1 MLWWYNLIS
10 WFAVPMALPWLAY
23 RALRGRLPG
32 LGQRLGL
39 LPRSLPPL
47 RQPVVWLHAVSL
59 GEVTAAAAFI
69 EVARSRMPQMQWVM
83 TSSTRTGWEAARRI
97 LPPEAVLFPPID
109 WSWVCRRFLRR
120 LRPKLLLVLETELWP
135 NLFREA
141 KRFGI
146 PLIVVNGRIS
156 DKAYPRYH
164 ATRWLWRRVLALPD
178 MMFAQS
184 ASDADRF
191 QALGAP
197 AAKVRVAGN
206 LKFVLRPNPSPIVEI
221 LQRVISDA
229 GAQPVIVAG
238 STMPGEEK
246 YLFDAYQRLLPEFPR
261 LLMMVAPRHPERFA
275 SVAGEARAG
284 GLPLQLRSEWRED
297 STLQSPGIFLL
308 DSVGELGSAY
318 ELATIAFVGGTLVP
332 TGGHNILEAAYFS
345 KPIVIGPSMNN
356 FREIAAEFL
365 RDAGIGSIPD
375 GNNIRVGSIIQV
387 PDADEMV
394 VALRFLLRNPAAA
407 RRLGEA
413 AQAILNQ
420 KTSGLHFI
428 LEEIE
433 RQFASR
439 KTWAQEPAGLVRKTL
454 GAATTSLFHA
464 ITQARVALYHRG
476 LLSRK
481 RLGAKVI
488 SLGNLSFGGTGKTP
502 LAIWLASRL
511 QEAGLRVSI
520 LTRGYRRR
528 SRQAVQILAPGT
540 DPEQARDAG
549 DEAQLYLRHL
559 LTPVGI
565 AASRYEAGRL
575 LEAQFAVDV
584 HLLDDGFQHLALARD
599 LDLVLIDAGNPW
611 GARDG
616 LPHLLRESPSALQRA
631 HAIVLTRCESAE
643 VPQLNAL
650 RTSLEQFNP
659 NALFFSSRTRLVA
672 FCEPT
677 QNITVSV
684 GEMRARRPVTFCG
697 LGHPENF
704 FTMLERAGI
713 TVAGSE
719 TFSDHHRYSLQ
730 GVAWLEKLA
739 SRQGADCLLTTEKD
753 LMNLPPDARFRL
765 PLFWAVTET
774 VVEEEDRF
782 LCWIWTQLGLPA
794 DRLSAVV
801 SPSQQRSGPSARQPV
816 RSL

>member
-1 MLWWYNLIS
+1 MLWCYNLIS

-47 RQPVVWLHAVSL
+47 RQPVIWLHAVSL
-59 GEVTAAAAFI
+59 GEVTAAGAFI

-83 TSSTRTGWEAARRI
+83 TCSTRTGWEAARRI

-109 WSWVCRRFLRR
+109 LAWVCRRFLRR
-120 LRPKLLLVLETELWP
+120 LRPKALLVLETELWP

-141 KRFGI
+141 KRFAV

-156 DKAYPRYH
+156 DRAYPRYH

-178 MMFAQS
+178 MVFAQS

-206 LKFVLRPNPSPIVEI
+206 LKFLLRPNPSPIVET
-221 LQRVISDA
+221 LQRAIRDA

-261 LLMMVAPRHPERFA
+261 LLMIVAPRHPERFS
-275 SVAGEARAG
+275 SVASEARAG
-284 GLPLQLRSEWRED
+284 GLPLQLRSEWRAD
-297 STLQSPGIFLL
+297 STLQTPGIFLL

-318 ELATIAFVGGTLVP
+318 QLATIAFVGGTLVP

-345 KPIVIGPSMNN
+345 KSIVIGPSMNN
-356 FREIAAEFL
+356 FREIAEEFL
-365 RDAGIGSIPD
+365 RDAGIGPIPD
-375 GNNIRVGSIIQV
+375 GNNIRVGSIVQV
-387 PDADEMV
+387 PDAEQMM
-394 VALRFLLRNPAAA
+394 VALKFLLRNPAVACK
-407 RRLGEA
+407 LGEA

-433 RQFASR
+433 RQSASG
-439 KTWAQEPAGLVRKTL
+439 KTWAHEPESFVRKTL
-454 GAATTSLFHA
+454 ASATSSLFHA
-464 ITQARVALYHRG
+464 IAQTRVALYHRG
-476 LLSRK
+476 FFSQK

-488 SLGNLSFGGTGKTP
+488 SVGNLSFGGTGKTP
-502 LAIWLASRL
+502 LTIWLGNRL

-528 SRQAVQILAPGT
+528 SRQAVQILASGT
-540 DPEQARDAG
+540 EQEQARDSG
-549 DEAQLYLRHL
+549 DEVQLYLRHL
-559 LTPVGI
+559 PAPVGI

-611 GARDG
+611 GARNG
-616 LPHLLRESPSALQRA
+616 LPRLLRESPSALKRA

-659 NALFFSSRTRLVA
+659 HALFFAARTRLVA
-672 FCEPT
+672 FCDPT
-677 QNITVSV
+677 QNTTVSI
-684 GEMRARRPVTFCG
+684 GEMQTRRPVAFCG

-704 FTMLERAGI
+704 FAMLERAGI
-713 TVAGSE
+713 TVTGSE
-719 TFSDHHRYSLQ
+719 TFSDHHRYSVQ
-730 GVAWLEKLA
+730 DVAQLEKLA
-739 SRQGADCLLTTEKD
+739 GRQGADCLLTTEKD
-753 LMNLPPDARFRL
+753 LVNLSPDARFRL

-774 VVEEEDRF
+774 AVEEEDRF
-782 LCWIWTQLGLPA
+782 LRWIWAQLGLPA
-794 DRLSAVV
+794 DRLSAV
-801 SPSQQRSGPSARQPV
+801 SPTQQRTGPSARQPV